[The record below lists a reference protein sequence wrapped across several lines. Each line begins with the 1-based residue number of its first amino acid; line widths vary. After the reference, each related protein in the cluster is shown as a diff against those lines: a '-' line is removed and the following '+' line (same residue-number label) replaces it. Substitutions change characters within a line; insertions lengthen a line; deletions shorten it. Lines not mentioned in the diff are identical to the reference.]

1 MERKTQ
7 MIEWKIKGLYKA
19 DAETIY
25 NEIMSIGETVKPS
38 DVVELA
44 RDENTA
50 LHNLFTWDDSV
61 AAERYREHEAG
72 CILRNIVIVNKDK
85 TEDDKDKVVVVRA
98 IMSTNERTKEY
109 TTVQR
114 IVTNK
119 DSYTRLLAAAL
130 AELTAF
136 KKKYETLS
144 GDLEVVFDAI
154 DQIAS

>member
-1 MERKTQ
+1 

-19 DAETIY
+19 NAETIY

-38 DVVELA
+38 DVVKFA
-44 RDENTA
+44 RNENTA
-50 LHNLFTWDDSV
+50 LHNLFTWDDSI
-61 AAERYREHEAG
+61 AAERYREIEARR
-72 CILRNIVIVNKDK
+72 IIRNIIVIENDSS
-85 TEDDKDKVVVVRA
+85 DDKKDNVIVVRA
-98 IMSTNERTKEY
+98 IMSTNERTQEY

-114 IVTNK
+114 VVANK
-119 DSYTRLLAAAL
+119 DSYARLLAAAL

-144 GDLEVVFDAI
+144 GDLEVIFDAI

>member
-1 MERKTQ
+1 

-19 DAETIY
+19 NAETIY
-25 NEIMSIGETVKPS
+25 NEIMSIGETVRPS

-72 CILRNIVIVNKDK
+72 CIIRNIVIVENDK
-85 TEDDKDKVVVVRA
+85 QNDDKENVVVVRA

>member
-1 MERKTQ
+1 

-25 NEIMSIGETVKPS
+25 NEIMSIGETVRPS

-72 CILRNIVIVNKDK
+72 CIIRNIVIVNKDK

-119 DSYTRLLAAAL
+119 DSYTRLLVAAL

>member
-1 MERKTQ
+1 

-19 DAETIY
+19 NAETIY

-38 DVVELA
+38 EVVEFA
-44 RDENTA
+44 RDENTE

-85 TEDDKDKVVVVRA
+85 TEDDKDKAVVVRA

-119 DSYTRLLAAAL
+119 DSYTKLLAAAL